1 MNMERYWDITAQVC
15 ALIRIGITGF
25 WFGRFTEPYLDGKRK
40 AWAAGLAYVAMMFA
54 VYFVPWEM
62 DGIIAYG
69 MGILASLAAMCL
81 CDRRNYAQKLFLA
94 MLMYLLNAITG
105 SLAIIPIDILFEKII
120 YLPFFQQNLWRQ
132 FGCFAAIE
140 IVYVIL
146 TFFIMKELVRMIN
159 RIYVHKRENM
169 QAKELALMLA
179 TPFLALTGYLIFLYF
194 SNVWLGTFGTYIWN
208 VYSQYMLIRALYQMV
223 SYGAILTTIVL
234 YQSIKGSHRREK
246 ESAVLAEQMADM
258 KRHIGQMEA
267 VYSDIR
273 GLKHDMGNHVLT
285 LEALLDKKE
294 HREAEVYL
302 SGLKEQLYKIEEE
315 MKTGNPVTDVILAE
329 KQKEARERGIDFVCD
344 FHYPEG
350 TGVNAFDVSVILNNA
365 LDNAMEAAGGCES
378 PFIHIKSWRQRNVY
392 MIEVRN
398 SFTGKL
404 VTDKDSGLPESAKGG
419 NGHGFGLKNMRKV
432 AGRYHGDIDV
442 RQEGN
447 GFVLTV
453 MMMLE

>member
-1 MNMERYWDITAQVC
+1 MDMDRYWDMTAQVC

-25 WFGRFTEPYLDGKRK
+25 WFDRFTEPYLNGKRK
-40 AWAAGLAYVAMMFA
+40 AGATGLAYVAVMFVA
-54 VYFVPWEM
+54 YFVPWEM
-62 DGIIAYG
+62 NSIIAYG
-69 MGILASLAAMCL
+69 MGALASLGAMCL

-120 YLPFFQQNLWRQ
+120 YLPYVLQNLWRQ
-132 FGCFAAIE
+132 FVCFAAIE
-140 IVYVIL
+140 IIYVIL
-146 TFFIMKELVRMIN
+146 TFFTMKALVRMIN

-169 QAKELALMLA
+169 QVRELALMLA

-194 SNVWLGTFGTYIWN
+194 SDIWLGTFGTYIWN
-208 VYSQYMLIRALYQMV
+208 VYSQYMWIRALYQMV

-246 ESAVLAEQMADM
+246 ESAVL
-258 KRHIGQMEA
+258 
-267 VYSDIR
+267 
-273 GLKHDMGNHVLT
+273 
-285 LEALLDKKE
+285 DKKE

-302 SGLKEQLYKIEEE
+302 SGLKEQLNKIEEE

-329 KQKEARERGIDFVCD
+329 KRKEAQERGIGFICD
-344 FHYPEG
+344 FHYPEK
-350 TGVNAFDVSVILNNA
+350 TGINAFDVSIILNNA
-365 LDNAMEAAGGCES
+365 LDNAMEAAEGCER
-378 PFIHIKSWRQRNVY
+378 PFIDIKSWRQRNVY

-398 SFTGKL
+398 PFIGNL
-404 VTDKDSGLPESAKGG
+404 ITDRESGLPESAKGG
-419 NGHGFGLKNMRKV
+419 SGHGFGLKNMQKV
-432 AGRYHGDIDV
+432 ARKYHGDIDV
-442 RQEGN
+442 RQEKN

>member
-1 MNMERYWDITAQVC
+1 MDMDRYWDMTAQVC

-25 WFGRFTEPYLDGKRK
+25 WFDRFTEPYLNGKRK
-40 AWAAGLAYVAMMFA
+40 AGATGLAYVAVMFVA
-54 VYFVPWEM
+54 YFVPWEM
-62 DGIIAYG
+62 NSIIAYG
-69 MGILASLAAMCL
+69 MGALASLGAMCL

-120 YLPFFQQNLWRQ
+120 YLPYVLQNLWRQ
-132 FGCFAAIE
+132 FVCFAAIE
-140 IVYVIL
+140 IIYVIL
-146 TFFIMKELVRMIN
+146 TFFTMKALVRMIN

-169 QAKELALMLA
+169 QVRELALMLA

-194 SNVWLGTFGTYIWN
+194 SDIWLGTFGTYIWN
-208 VYSQYMLIRALYQMV
+208 VYSQYMWIRALYQMV

-246 ESAVLAEQMADM
+246 ESAVLAEQMTDM
-258 KRHIGQMEA
+258 RRHIGQMEA

-302 SGLKEQLYKIEEE
+302 SGLKEQLNKIEEE

-329 KQKEARERGIDFVCD
+329 KRKEAQERGIGFICD
-344 FHYPEG
+344 FHYPEK
-350 TGVNAFDVSVILNNA
+350 TGINAFDVSIILNNA
-365 LDNAMEAAGGCES
+365 LDNAMEAAEGCER
-378 PFIHIKSWRQRNVY
+378 PFIDIKSWRQRNVY

-398 SFTGKL
+398 PFIGNL
-404 VTDKDSGLPESAKGG
+404 ITDKESGLPESAKGG
-419 NGHGFGLKNMRKV
+419 SGHGFGLKNMQKV
-432 AGRYHGDIDV
+432 ARKYHGDIDV
-442 RQEGN
+442 RQEKN